1 MQQIASLKET
11 YQQRLEMAPPSDKE
25 RIAGEADTALKKA
38 VTDNGLSV
46 QEYSEIL
53 TMAESDPEV
62 RGKLLRRIRPSEQE
76 Q

>member
-62 RGKLLRRIRPSEQE
+62 RGKVLRRIRPAEQE